1 MEFLVAV
8 AVTASPTGT
17 SWESTK
23 LKEALPW
30 RLVLTV
36 FWPMNFLPSISVPLG
51 LEKNWMVKL
60 FFLCLVL
67 GVLLSVPVMAVV
79 PEEA

>member
-1 MEFLVAV
+1 
-8 AVTASPTGT
+8 
-17 SWESTK
+17 
-23 LKEALPW
+23 
-30 RLVLTV
+30 
-36 FWPMNFLPSISVPLG
+36 